1 MNPRGV
7 EIRAV
12 GGEMAA
18 ALAGFFTVLH
28 ERGVDKFFH
37 PHPFTAEAAR
47 ERASY
52 AGKDLYYV
60 VIEGDEIL
68 GYGMLRGWDEGY
80 EVPSLGI
87 VIHPAHQGLGLGRLL
102 MDFLRVAAG
111 RRGAIKIRLRVY
123 PENTAAVTLYRKLGY
138 ELTPE
143 KDGPYLVGFLNLA
156 RA

>member
-12 GGEMAA
+12 GGENEA
-18 ALAGFFTVLH
+18 ALGRFFTVLH
-28 ERGVDKFFH
+28 EGGVDKFFH

-47 ERASY
+47 ERAAYS
-52 AGKDLYYV
+52 GKDLYYV

-87 VIHPAHQGLGLGRLL
+87 VIHPLQQGLGLGRLL
-102 MDFLRVAAG
+102 MDFLRLAAW
-111 RRGAIKIRLRVY
+111 RRGAKKIRLRVY
-123 PENTAAVTLYRKLGY
+123 PENTAAVNLYRKLGY

-143 KDGPYLVGFLNLA
+143 KDGPCLAGFLNLE
-156 RA
+156 RG